1 MIQSG
6 PMHRT
11 DPRAHPIKVEQGRQM
26 KNGNTNRFSFPSLPG
41 GCCFIVFL
49 SCFLSMMINAS
60 DRASVAGGLI
70 CNIETRDIVHG
81 TGVINYQYIVNIDT

>member
-1 MIQSG
+1 MIQTG

-26 KNGNTNRFSFPSLPG
+26 KNENRFSFPSLPG